1 MEALRSKLRDRG
13 QAGRDVLAGWTA
25 TRERSMRQ
33 DGTSNGFL
41 YQFTDPDGEAFI
53 SLSSAARGALRRLSK
68 SDSESE
74 EEEEEPPQKH
84 RLLGAEFDYHV
95 GGLGWCRGR
104 VAKVSRGG
112 LLEVH
117 YKDLPSNAGRPQ
129 AAPRHLAAREVDASI
144 QNSKPKGASY
154 YVAPQRTFATGRRG
168 SPGPKLEKPEIY
180 KCGGCDRAF
189 TTLSGRSNHYRYCEA
204 GRAFAAAEAAAR
216 ALAAS
221 DDEVASS
228 ASPTPT
234 PPSSDSPRAVG
245 TTKRFKCPAGCDRF
259 FTHAPAA
266 VQHGK
271 TCAARQKAAREKA
284 FAHEA
289 SPPPPFTSPPETPLA
304 DAEARVLSLAEGP
317 PDSPRSSPPVP
328 LSQPTWWPSNSAS

>member
-1 MEALRSKLRDRG
+1 M
-13 QAGRDVLAGWTA
+13 
-25 TRERSMRQ
+25 
-33 DGTSNGFL
+33 
-41 YQFTDPDGEAFI
+41 
-53 SLSSAARGALRRLSK
+53 
-68 SDSESE
+68 
-74 EEEEEPPQKH
+74 QKH

-129 AAPRHLAAREVDASI
+129 AAQTFRRARGRRLHPKLETQGRVLLRRAAAH
-144 QNSKPKGASY
+144 
-154 YVAPQRTFATGRRG
+154 TFATWETRQPGAQAREARDLQVRRLPRFTRFPEDRTTTAAARPEGLRGRRG
-168 SPGPKLEKPEIY
+168 GP
-180 KCGGCDRAF
+180 
-189 TTLSGRSNHYRYCEA
+189 
-204 GRAFAAAEAAAR
+204 R

-221 DDEVASS
+221 DDDVASS

-266 VQHGK
+266 VQHGRPAPRSRRPRGRRNLRK
-271 TCAARQKAAREKA
+271 RRLHLALHVAARDAARRRRGPRPVA
-284 FAHEA
+284 GRGAA
-289 SPPPPFTSPPETPLA
+289 RLA
-304 DAEARVLSLAEGP
+304 PVL
-317 PDSPRSSPPVP
+317 
-328 LSQPTWWPSNSAS
+328 LSDTLPADFGGLVMTA

>member
-1 MEALRSKLRDRG
+1 
-13 QAGRDVLAGWTA
+13 
-25 TRERSMRQ
+25 MRQ

-53 SLSSAARGALRRLSK
+53 SLSAAARGALRRLSK

-74 EEEEEPPQKH
+74 EEEEPVQKH

-104 VAKVSRGG
+104 VAKISRGG

-221 DDEVASS
+221 DDDVASS

-245 TTKRFKCPAGCDRF
+245 TTKRFPCPAGCDRF

-271 TCAARQKAAREKA
+271 TCAAKQKAAREKA

-317 PDSPRSSPPVP
+317 PDSPRSSEPVP
-328 LSQPTWWPSNSAS
+328 PPLRQPEWWPSNGA

>member
-1 MEALRSKLRDRG
+1 M
-13 QAGRDVLAGWTA
+13 
-25 TRERSMRQ
+25 
-33 DGTSNGFL
+33 
-41 YQFTDPDGEAFI
+41 
-53 SLSSAARGALRRLSK
+53 
-68 SDSESE
+68 
-74 EEEEEPPQKH
+74 QKH

-104 VAKVSRGG
+104 VAKISRGG
-112 LLEVH
+112 FLEVH

-216 ALAAS
+216 ARSRRRTTTSPRRRRRRRRRRPRTRRAPLVQQSGSPARPAAT
-221 DDEVASS
+221 ASS
-228 ASPTPT
+228 RTRRRRSSTGRRAPRGRRPRGRRNLPKRRRHLLPSRRRPRRRSPTPR
-234 PPSSDSPRAVG
+234 PASCRWPRGRPTRPVLPN
-245 TTKRFKCPAGCDRF
+245 RFLLRF
-259 FTHAPAA
+259 
-266 VQHGK
+266 
-271 TCAARQKAAREKA
+271 
-284 FAHEA
+284 A
-289 SPPPPFTSPPETPLA
+289 S
-304 DAEARVLSLAEGP
+304 RVA
-317 PDSPRSSPPVP
+317 
-328 LSQPTWWPSNSAS
+328 

>member
-1 MEALRSKLRDRG
+1 
-13 QAGRDVLAGWTA
+13 
-25 TRERSMRQ
+25 MRQ

-53 SLSSAARGALRRLSK
+53 SLSAAARGALRRLSK

-74 EEEEEPPQKH
+74 EEEEPVQKH

-104 VAKVSRGG
+104 VAKISRGG

-129 AAPRHLAAREVDASI
+129 AAPRHLAAREVEASI

-221 DDEVASS
+221 DDDVASS

-245 TTKRFKCPAGCDRF
+245 TTKRFKCPAGCDRTF
-259 FTHAPAA
+259 AHAPAA

-271 TCAARQKAAREKA
+271 RCPLPPASRHCSRGD
-284 FAHEA
+284 EA
-289 SPPPPFTSPPETPLA
+289 PPPPF
-304 DAEARVLSLAEGP
+304 
-317 PDSPRSSPPVP
+317 
-328 LSQPTWWPSNSAS
+328 